1 MLQCDSKNRRLSN
14 SVVQQRGNLCRVMAK
29 SHKLSRDVTVEKK
42 AGTLKSDVAAD
53 KKKKKVKK
61 GKLFTV
67 HLQSVEARSSRYWNY
82 NQSHGYHELVR

>member
-1 MLQCDSKNRRLSN
+1 MWCS
-14 SVVQQRGNLCRVMAK
+14 RGGIFVESWRNN
-29 SHKLSRDVTVEKK
+29 KLSRDVTVEKK
-42 AGTLKSDVAAD
+42 AGTLKSGVAID